1 MASQQLSLDGW
12 AVLALLCEGE
22 THGWALVRALAP
34 EGEIGRVWSVRR
46 ALVYRSAE
54 LLIDAGLA
62 ERAGVEPGSRGSPRT
77 LLRANAAGR
86 RALAAWLVEPVAH
99 VRELRSALLLK
110 LLFADRG
117 GLDPQPLLAAQR
129 TLLAETIEALEAP
142 ADRDHSFEATVRAFR
157 LETALAGLRF
167 VEGELAR
174 RFGSTPLPKP

>member
-34 EGEIGRVWSVRR
+34 EAEIGRVWSVRR
-46 ALVYRSAE
+46 AVVYRTAE

-77 LLRANAAGR
+77 LLRASAAGR
-86 RALAAWLVEPVAH
+86 RAVAAWLAEPVAH

-117 GLDPQPLLAAQR
+117 ALDPRPLLAAQL
-129 TLLAETIEALEAP
+129 TLLADTIGALGAP
-142 ADRDHSFEATVRAFR
+142 ADLDHDFEATVRAFR
-157 LETALAGLRF
+157 LETALAGRRF

-174 RFGSTPLPKP
+174 SARRSPHPKP